1 MTKRAKDR
9 LTKQVSNLNKKEGS
23 GDLIVQSST
32 GISISDLHT
41 IIEMLRGTDVASLR
55 LTKGS
60 DTLEINR
67 FTFPTERGETS
78 QAMTTESHLHSVST
92 AKDFEIP
99 QFALQRSEVAKM
111 ARPVEYLSSVSET
124 SATAQSSATP
134 PESLK
139 SGLVEV
145 KSPMV
150 GIFYRRP
157 SPDEEPFVEVGSKV
171 EEGDSLA
178 IIEAMKVMNQVK
190 SPVSGIVEE
199 ILPENGAMVEFGE
212 ILFRI
217 KPI

>member
-9 LTKQVSNLNKKEGS
+9 LTGQASNHNTRGEC
-23 GDLIVQSST
+23 GDLPAASAP
-32 GISISDLHT
+32 GISISDLQT
-41 IIEMLRGTDVASLR
+41 IIDMLRGTDVASIR

-67 FTFPTERGETS
+67 FASPIERGLAS
-78 QAMTTESHLHSVST
+78 QAVTTQAHLHTVSSDR
-92 AKDFEIP
+92 DFEIP
-99 QFALQRSEVAKM
+99 QFSLQRGEVAETG
-111 ARPVEYLSSVSET
+111 RPVERQSSVGET
-124 SATAQSSATP
+124 AAAQSSATSA
-134 PESLK
+134 ESLK

-157 SPDEEPFVEVGSKV
+157 SPDEDPFVEVGSKV